1 MSKGKRSGGSHKR
14 GTEHGTRKKEKR
26 AGAERSAD
34 AGSARDQGSAAA
46 PAAVRRPPGQR
57 LWDMPY
63 SAPAPRMINPTI
75 GLHNLVA
82 RAGHN
87 AGYDIDLTLLDAPD
101 HRMIRSGVLLAHRVL
116 DERGEWYLGAPD
128 WVPLLPKERIDPM
141 GQGDL
146 PQELADMIRPFRRRA
161 ALGPVAALRCERR
174 EFALRD
180 DHGTTMALLRDDKVT
195 VRRGGLTTARYRE
208 VMMTPIGP
216 GLTEEQD
223 YWLGQVLG
231 SAGATRVERFPR
243 LVNRL
248 GAPANG
254 LTDYPEPAPVDA
266 STPFGAFVTSV
277 LSRRLRQILHADLA
291 LQADQPTAAAD
302 LVVAASQL
310 RREIRSIA
318 PALQN
323 DLISDLD
330 EELGWLAAEAAE
342 ADGLGADDRLKAKLR
357 SERYLALL
365 ERLVSA
371 CRTSRTGE
379 ARRQRTDDVLERMLD
394 REWRRLGKAADQL
407 RGDPSSEAWA
417 EARATLEDLTRI
429 CDLVEEIEPGRF
441 DQLRPRLDTTAEL
454 LAEAARRAS
463 IVQLSR
469 ARAAEVTPVEAF
481 ELGRRYEHELAEAR
495 AAREAFSTKWAK
507 TAKKLSPLRADA
519 ARPGSG
525 SAKPA
530 P

>member
-1 MSKGKRSGGSHKR
+1 M
-14 GTEHGTRKKEKR
+14 
-26 AGAERSAD
+26 
-34 AGSARDQGSAAA
+34 
-46 PAAVRRPPGQR
+46 
-57 LWDMPY
+57 WDMPY
-63 SAPAPRMINPTI
+63 SAAAPRMINPAI

-180 DHGTTMALLRDDKVT
+180 DHGVTMALLRDDKVT

-208 VMMTPIGP
+208 VMMTPVGP

-223 YWLGQVLG
+223 FWLGQVLG
-231 SAGATRVERFPR
+231 SAGATRVEKFLR

-254 LTDYPEPAPVDA
+254 LTDYPLPAPIDA
-266 STPFGAFVTSV
+266 SSPFGIFVTS
-277 LSRRLRQILHADLA
+277 LLTRRLRQILQADLA
-291 LQADQPTAAAD
+291 LQADHPNAAAD
-302 LVVAASQL
+302 LGQAATDL
-310 RREIRSIA
+310 RREIAAIA

-330 EELGWLAAEAAE
+330 EELGWLAAEASE
-342 ADGLGADDRLKAKLR
+342 VDNLGIVGGHLKAKLR

-371 CRTSRTGE
+371 SRASRTGE
-379 ARRQRTDDVLERMLD
+379 ARRQRASEVLERMLE

-407 RGDPSSEAWA
+407 RGEPSIEAW
-417 EARATLEDLTRI
+417 EQARTTLEDLTRV
-429 CDLVEEIEPGRF
+429 CDLVEELEPGRF

-454 LAEAARRAS
+454 LAEAGRRAA
-463 IVQLSR
+463 IVQLTRSR
-469 ARAAEVTPVEAF
+469 AEEVTPIEAF
-481 ELGRRYEHELAEAR
+481 ELGRRYEHEIAEAR
-495 AAREAFSTKWAK
+495 SAREAFAAKWAK
-507 TAKKLSPLRADA
+507 TSKKLSPV
-519 ARPGSG
+519 RPGQVDPGPKAGAASI
-525 SAKPA
+525 KTLP
-530 P
+530 